1 MGMNR
6 HTEQEWQFAASE
18 LGPARDWL
26 AAQPQDPTERRCAPQ
41 PTLNVQDTYYDSP
54 DWMIFRAGF
63 ALRVRRSR
71 EADALD
77 AVAGDAAGN
86 AEITLK
92 SLRPVSQNG
101 GNDGLARRTEITEQ
115 VGQADL
121 EQVLARGEGIGE
133 RIRQLVGSRP
143 LTPLFHART
152 RRERQRLL
160 EADSD
165 LPLAEVD
172 LDETSIETPS
182 GQSRELR
189 RVEVECIHADPGALG
204 PWVEQLREAA
214 QLQPVESSKFRAGLE
229 AAGLTPTAAQATGNI
244 TISGSQSF
252 ADAQLATLRRYFEGV
267 LEKESEVRAGS
278 SAAVHEMRVAARHI
292 DVLLRVFRGYGPVWA
307 VASRG
312 RVQGLIKALGAV
324 RDCDVQLGFLDEK
337 LAAQGPDER
346 AALVPIRERLV
357 ARQQKARTRLLQS
370 LDSPPVQTWMREWR
384 QHLAAST
391 PGSARAQRA
400 RAAVVA
406 RRLIRE
412 QARAL
417 RKRARRL
424 DDQSPPDDYHG
435 VRIRAKRLRY
445 TIDAFASLYGEAAED
460 YVRALARLQ
469 TTLGEYNDSKIRE
482 QKFAEMVSQGPRLP
496 ASTSF
501 LVGRLVE
508 RDAHAAERLRRD
520 FTRAYR
526 RIRRRRWRALATV
539 MKREAQSAPGT
550 LDSVKPG

>member
-18 LGPARDWL
+18 LGPARNWL
-26 AAQPQDPTERRCAPQ
+26 AAQTQDPTERRCAPQ
-41 PTLNVQDTYYDSP
+41 PTLDVQDTYYDSP

-71 EADALD
+71 EADAD
-77 AVAGDAAGN
+77 IAAGD

-92 SLRPVSQNG
+92 SLRRGSLNG
-101 GNDGLARRTEITEQ
+101 SNDGLARRTEFTEQ

-143 LTPLFHART
+143 LTPLFHAHT
-152 RRERQRLL
+152 RRERQQLL

-204 PWVEQLREAA
+204 PWVERLREAA

-229 AAGLTPTAAQATGNI
+229 AAGLTPSAPQATGDT
-244 TISGSQSF
+244 TIAASQSF
-252 ADAQLATLRRYFEGV
+252 ADAQLATLRRYFALV
-267 LEKESEVRAGS
+267 LDKESEVRGGS
-278 SAAVHEMRVAARHI
+278 VTAVHEMRVAARHI
-292 DVLLRVFRGYGPVWA
+292 DVLLRVFRGYGPSWA

-312 RVQGLIKALGAV
+312 RVQGLIKALGGV
-324 RDCDVQLGFLDEK
+324 RDCDVQIAFLDEK
-337 LAAQGPDER
+337 LAAQSADER

-357 ARQQKARTRLLQS
+357 ARQQQARARLLRA
-370 LDSPPVQTWMREWR
+370 LDSPPVQTWMRVWR

-391 PGSARAQRA
+391 PGSVRAQRA
-400 RAAVVA
+400 LTGVVA

-460 YVRALARLQ
+460 YVRALAKLQ
-469 TTLGEYNDSKIRE
+469 TTLGEYNDSKVRE
-482 QKFAEMVSQGPRLP
+482 QRFAELVSKGPRLP

-508 RDAHAAERLRRD
+508 RDAHAAERLRKD

-526 RIRRRRWRALATV
+526 RIRRRRWRALGTV
-539 MKREAQSAPGT
+539 MKREAQSVPGS

>member
-1 MGMNR
+1 MVMNR

-18 LGPARDWL
+18 LGPARNWL
-26 AAQPQDPTERRCAPQ
+26 AAQSQDPSARRCAPQ

-71 EADALD
+71 EADAQD
-77 AVAGDAAGN
+77 IAAGD

-92 SLRPVSQNG
+92 SLRHDSLNG
-101 GNDGLARRTEITEQ
+101 ANGGLARRTEFSEQ

-133 RIRQLVGSRP
+133 RIRQLVGSRT

-152 RRERQRLL
+152 RRERQQLL

-182 GQSRELR
+182 GQSRELK

-214 QLQPVESSKFRAGLE
+214 QLRPVESSKFGAGLE
-229 AAGLTPTAAQATGNI
+229 AAGLTPSASQATGDTRI
-244 TISGSQSF
+244 AAAQSF
-252 ADAQLATLRRYFEGV
+252 ADAQLATLRRYFALV
-267 LEKESEVRAGS
+267 SDKESDVRGGS
-278 SAAVHEMRVAARHI
+278 ATAVHEMRVAARHI
-292 DVLLRVFRGYGPVWA
+292 DVLLRVFRGYGPSWA
-307 VASRG
+307 VSSRG
-312 RVQGLIKALGAV
+312 RVQGLIRALGAV
-324 RDCDVQLGFLDEK
+324 RDCDVQVAFLDEK

-346 AALVPIRERLV
+346 AALVPVRERLV
-357 ARQQKARTRLLQS
+357 ARQQKARTRLLQA

-391 PGSARAQRA
+391 PGSLRAQRA
-400 RAAVVA
+400 RTAVVA

-417 RKRARRL
+417 RKRARRI
-424 DDQSPPDDYHG
+424 DDHSPPDDYHE

-460 YVRALARLQ
+460 YVRALAKLQ
-469 TTLGEYNDSKIRE
+469 TTLGEYNDSKVRE
-482 QKFAEMVSQGPRLP
+482 QRFAELVSKGPRLP
-496 ASTSF
+496 AATSF

-508 RDAHAAERLRRD
+508 RDAHAAERLRKN
-520 FTRAYR
+520 FTRAWR
-526 RIRRRRWRALATV
+526 RIRRRRWRALGTV
-539 MKREAQSAPGT
+539 MKREAQSVPGS
-550 LDSVKPG
+550 LDSVKRG

>member
-1 MGMNR
+1 MSCRRSSRPTAWWTRFHGRACNAGATSDIAPWRGKRTGRECLQGTVVEMGMNR

-18 LGPARDWL
+18 LGPARTWL
-26 AAQPQDPTERRCAPQ
+26 AAQTHGPTERRCTPQ

-71 EADALD
+71 EADATD
-77 AVAGDAAGN
+77 IAAGG

-92 SLRPVSQNG
+92 SLKRDSGNEGNG
-101 GNDGLARRTEITEQ
+101 GLARRTEFSEQ

-121 EQVLARGEGIGE
+121 EQVLASGEGIGE

-152 RRERQRLL
+152 RRERQQLL

-182 GQSRELR
+182 GQSRELK

-204 PWVEQLREAA
+204 PWVERLREAA

-229 AAGLTPTAAQATGNI
+229 AAGLTPSAPQATGD
-244 TISGSQSF
+244 ISIASSQSF
-252 ADAQLATLRRYFEGV
+252 ADAQLATLRRYFALV
-267 LEKESEVRAGS
+267 LDKESEVRGGS
-278 SAAVHEMRVAARHI
+278 VTAVHEMRVAARHI
-292 DVLLRVFRGYGPVWA
+292 DVLLRVFRGYGPTWA

-324 RDCDVQLGFLDEK
+324 RDCDVQVAFLDEK

-357 ARQQKARTRLLQS
+357 AR
-370 LDSPPVQTWMREWR
+370 
-384 QHLAAST
+384 
-391 PGSARAQRA
+391 
-400 RAAVVA
+400 
-406 RRLIRE
+406 
-412 QARAL
+412 
-417 RKRARRL
+417 
-424 DDQSPPDDYHG
+424 
-435 VRIRAKRLRY
+435 
-445 TIDAFASLYGEAAED
+445 
-460 YVRALARLQ
+460 
-469 TTLGEYNDSKIRE
+469 
-482 QKFAEMVSQGPRLP
+482 
-496 ASTSF
+496 
-501 LVGRLVE
+501 
-508 RDAHAAERLRRD
+508 
-520 FTRAYR
+520 
-526 RIRRRRWRALATV
+526 
-539 MKREAQSAPGT
+539 
-550 LDSVKPG
+550 

>member
-18 LGPARDWL
+18 LGPARTWL
-26 AAQPQDPTERRCAPQ
+26 AAQTHDPTERRCTPQ

-71 EADALD
+71 EADATDL
-77 AVAGDAAGN
+77 AAGD

-92 SLRPVSQNG
+92 SLKRDSLNG
-101 GNDGLARRTEITEQ
+101 ENAGLARRTEFSEQ

-152 RRERQRLL
+152 RRERQQLL

-182 GQSRELR
+182 GQSRELK

-204 PWVEQLREAA
+204 PWVERLREAA

-229 AAGLTPTAAQATGNI
+229 AAGLTPSAPQATGGI
-244 TISGSQSF
+244 TIASSQSF
-252 ADAQLATLRRYFEGV
+252 ADAQLATLRRYFALV
-267 LEKESEVRAGS
+267 LDKESEVRGGS
-278 SAAVHEMRVAARHI
+278 ATAVHEMRVAARHI
-292 DVLLRVFRGYGPVWA
+292 DVLLRVFRGYGPSWA

-324 RDCDVQLGFLDEK
+324 RDCDVQVAFLDEK
-337 LAAQGPDER
+337 MAAQGPEER
-346 AALVPIRERLV
+346 AALEPIRERLV
-357 ARQQKARTRLLQS
+357 ARQQKARARLLQA

-384 QHLAAST
+384 DHLAAST
-391 PGSARAQRA
+391 PGSVRAQRA
-400 RAAVVA
+400 LTGVVA

-417 RKRARRL
+417 RKRARSL
-424 DDQSPPDDYHG
+424 DDHSLPDDYHG

-460 YVRALARLQ
+460 YVRALAKLQ
-469 TTLGEYNDSKIRE
+469 TTLGEYNDSKVRE
-482 QKFAEMVSQGPRLP
+482 QRFAEMVSKGPRLP

-508 RDAHAAERLRRD
+508 RDAHAAERLRKD
-520 FTRAYR
+520 FARAWR
-526 RIRRRRWRALATV
+526 RIRRRRWRALGTV
-539 MKREAQSAPGT
+539 MKREAQSVPGS